1 MNTLLKKS
9 ILPIIVIALLAF
21 LALQL
26 NNKPVAPDVTFNT
39 IDGKQISMDSL
50 KNKVV
55 LVNFWATDCPG
66 CIKEM
71 PDLINT
77 YKQYQPKGFE
87 VIAVAMPYDEI
98 SQVLNYTK
106 SQALPFPVT
115 HDSKS
120 EIINK
125 FGKVSLTPTAF
136 IYDKQ
141 GRLLQHT
148 SCSSLQGPGHSI
160 LQRIALCSS
169 TLRRS
174 GWRRRSDSVPCSS
187 LPRRPAFVPHDD
199 GGDR

>member
-1 MNTLLKKS
+1 MNRLLKKS
-9 ILPIIVIALLAF
+9 LLPILVIALLGF

-26 NNKPVAPDVTFNT
+26 NNKPSAPDVTFIT
-39 IDGKQISMDSL
+39 IDGKQIAMDAL

-77 YKQYQPKGFE
+77 YKQYQNKGFE
-87 VIAVAMPYDEI
+87 VIAVAMSYDQI
-98 SQVLNYTK
+98 TQIQNYSK

-115 HDSKS
+115 HDNSG
-120 EIINK
+120 EISDR
-125 FGKVSLTPTAF
+125 FGKVTLTPTAF

-148 SCSSLQGPGHSI
+148 IGELDFKALQQLLDKELSI
-160 LQRIALCSS
+160 
-169 TLRRS
+169 
-174 GWRRRSDSVPCSS
+174 
-187 LPRRPAFVPHDD
+187 
-199 GGDR
+199 

>member
-1 MNTLLKKS
+1 MNNLFKKS
-9 ILPIIVIALLAF
+9 VLPIIVIALLAF

-26 NNKPVAPDVTFNT
+26 NNKPTAPDVKFNT
-39 IDGKQISMDSL
+39 IDGKQISMESL

-71 PDLINT
+71 PQLINT
-77 YKQYQPKGFE
+77 YKQYHQQGFE
-87 VIAVAMPYDEI
+87 IIAVAMPYDQI
-98 SQVLNYTK
+98 TQILNYSK

-115 HDSKS
+115 HDSS
-120 EIINK
+120 GEIIGK

-148 SCSSLQGPGHSI
+148 IGELDFNALQQLLNKELSI
-160 LQRIALCSS
+160 
-169 TLRRS
+169 
-174 GWRRRSDSVPCSS
+174 
-187 LPRRPAFVPHDD
+187 
-199 GGDR
+199 